1 MANQSFWPMSE
12 VWAVVFTG
20 IAITFIGLIV
30 LILFCSALSL
40 LMKRGS
46 SEAKPVPI
54 PASPAPVA
62 VKSAPVPAALSVSQG
77 TAAEDDEV
85 VAAIMAAV
93 EAMSVGD
100 QVEYV
105 VTGIRRLP
113 TASANGRPVWGQA
126 GIRDNTSG
134 F

>member
-40 LMKRGS
+40 LMKRGNS
-46 SEAKPVPI
+46 TAKPVAI
-54 PASPAPVA
+54 PAAPAPAA
-62 VKSAPVPAALSVSQG
+62 VKAAPAAPALSVSQSD
-77 TAAEDDEV
+77 DDEV

-93 EAMSVGD
+93 SAMGAND
-100 QVEYV
+100 QVEYI

-113 TASANGRPVWGQA
+113 SASTNNRPAWGQA